1 MEAVDECGEVSLFVC
16 PTSMCQHWEG
26 RVILS
31 GESEVLIL
39 TLKRRSC
46 RRCRRYCGARY
57 APDVVFHYTVGGVVR
72 KIRIAGP
79 LSVSEGP
86 VLYKR
91 REFNDLS
98 QRQHPSSVEG
108 LDLK

>member
-1 MEAVDECGEVSLFVC
+1 M
-16 PTSMCQHWEG
+16 
-26 RVILS
+26 
-31 GESEVLIL
+31 
-39 TLKRRSC
+39 
-46 RRCRRYCGARY
+46 
-57 APDVVFHYTVGGVVR
+57 VFHYTVGGVVR

>member
-1 MEAVDECGEVSLFVC
+1 M
-16 PTSMCQHWEG
+16 
-26 RVILS
+26 
-31 GESEVLIL
+31 
-39 TLKRRSC
+39 
-46 RRCRRYCGARY
+46 
-57 APDVVFHYTVGGVVR
+57 VFHYIVGGVVR